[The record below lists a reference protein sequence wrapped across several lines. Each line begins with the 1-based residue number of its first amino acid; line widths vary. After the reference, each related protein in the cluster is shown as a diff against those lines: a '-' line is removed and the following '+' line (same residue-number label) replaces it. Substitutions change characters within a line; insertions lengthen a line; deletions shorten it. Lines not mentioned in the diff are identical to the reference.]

1 MLNEYLETC
10 AVVGAGGKMGRGI
23 ALLLLQE
30 MARTEAEKT
39 GKISGRGRLYLVDM
53 NDDILTGLQSYLKNQ
68 MLRYS
73 EKNIV
78 ALRSCYQDRPD
89 LLENHEIVAEFI
101 GTALSMVRLVT
112 DIKEI
117 GQAKLIFEAIVEK
130 PDVKARV
137 FSQIKE
143 ICGDDS
149 YILTNT
155 SSIPISV
162 LDEMARLEGRLIGYH
177 FYNPPAVQKLLEI
190 ITSPKTDKKLHDL
203 ATELSKRLQKIQVP
217 AHDVA
222 GFIGN
227 GHFMRDGLFGMELA
241 RELEKELAPH
251 EAIYLANKVSEEF
264 MIRPMGIFQLMDYV
278 GLDVCRMIMKTMD
291 TYIESETIH
300 SDLIDRMYDAGVK
313 GGQFADGSQKDGFLK
328 YQKGR
333 PVGVFS
339 LKKNNYV
346 MFDDA
351 GWTKTCNLKL
361 GVPPAGHLP
370 WKALNQDQNKDQK
383 LKAYFDA
390 LFQADT
396 LGARLAQRY
405 LIKSKEIARKLVT
418 DGVAHNVED
427 VNAVLMNGFYHLY
440 GPDNEYY

>member
-1 MLNEYLETC
+1 MSNDYLDTC
-10 AVVGAGGKMGRGI
+10 AIIGAGGKMGSGI

-53 NDDILTGLQSYLKNQ
+53 NDDILTDLQSYLKKQ
-68 MLRYS
+68 MLRYT
-73 EKNIV
+73 EKSIV
-78 ALRSCYQDRPD
+78 ALRGYYKNRPD

-101 GTALSMVRLVT
+101 NTALSMVRLVT

-117 GQAKLIFEAIVEK
+117 GPAKLIFEAIVEK

-137 FSQIKE
+137 FAQIKE

-162 LDEMARLEGRLIGYH
+162 LDEMAGLDGRLIGYH

-190 ITSPKTDKKLHDL
+190 ITAPNTDKKLHDL
-203 ATELSKRLQKIQVP
+203 ATDLSKRLRKIQIP
-217 AHDVA
+217 SHDIA

-227 GHFMRDGLFGMELA
+227 GHFMRDGLFGIQLA
-241 RELEKELAPH
+241 RELEKETAPH
-251 EAIYLANKVSEEF
+251 EAIFLANKVSEEF

-278 GLDVCRMIMKTMD
+278 GLDVCQMIMKTMD
-291 TYIESETIH
+291 TYIDTETIH
-300 SDLIDRMYDAGVK
+300 SDLIDKMNDAGVK

-328 YQKGR
+328 YEKGK

-339 LKKNNYV
+339 LDKNDYF
-346 MFDDA
+346 MFDHA
-351 GWTKTCNLKL
+351 GWTKTCSEKL
-361 GVPPAGHLP
+361 GSPPEGHLP
-370 WKALNQDQNKDQK
+370 WKAMSRDQNKDQK
-383 LKAYFDA
+383 LKAYFAA

-396 LGARLAQRY
+396 LGAQLAQRY
-405 LIKSKEIARKLVT
+405 LIKSKEIAQKLVS

-440 GPDNEYY
+440 GPDNNYY